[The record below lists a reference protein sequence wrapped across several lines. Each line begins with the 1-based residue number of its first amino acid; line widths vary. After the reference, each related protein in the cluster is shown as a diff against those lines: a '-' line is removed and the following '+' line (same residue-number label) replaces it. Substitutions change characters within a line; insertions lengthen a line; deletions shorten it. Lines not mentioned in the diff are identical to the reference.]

1 MYAVDV
7 PAFLNIK
14 SRQARFRRL
23 NKSCVV
29 FVPFDT
35 KSSCCV
41 DKKTTIKIWTPKRH
55 FLTNERKKDLDQ
67 KFFCVGNFF
76 VETDS

>member
-29 FVPFDT
+29 FVPFEIRKAPAAWIKKQQLKFERPNDT
-35 KSSCCV
+35 
-41 DKKTTIKIWTPKRH
+41 
-55 FLTNERKKDLDQ
+55 F
-67 KFFCVGNFF
+67 
-76 VETDS
+76 